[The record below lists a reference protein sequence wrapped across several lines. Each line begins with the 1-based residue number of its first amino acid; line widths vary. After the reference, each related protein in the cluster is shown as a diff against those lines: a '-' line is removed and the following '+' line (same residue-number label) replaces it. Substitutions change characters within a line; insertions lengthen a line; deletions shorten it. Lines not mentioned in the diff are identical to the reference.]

1 MNQRHN
7 GIETNMLERTCESV
21 TVELPRFLA
30 NLDEMDAAEA
40 RFYPAQCGA
49 IAEVFTGDE

>member
-7 GIETNMLERTCESV
+7 GLETNMLERTCEAV
-21 TVELPRFLA
+21 TVELPWFLA
-30 NLDEMDAAEA
+30 HLDEMDALEA

-49 IAEVFTGDE
+49 IFEVFTGDE